1 MALIACDFFS
11 ESLGLSCSIKV
22 ILPQPTVSQI
32 GMRGVVKAKKYPVLW
47 LLHGLSD
54 DHTIWSRHTS
64 IERYL
69 AGTGIA
75 VVMPNAGKS
84 FYRNMATDPSYGTF
98 LKEELPRIVQSFF
111 PISSDRRDNFVAGL
125 SMGGY
130 GAFLLALSQPER
142 FAAAASLS
150 GALNIANLASGV
162 KGTEVILRNA
172 FGAPSKISG
181 DYD

>member
-84 FYRNMATDPSYGTF
+84 ARLRKVLVMPLRHDFR
-98 LKEELPRIVQSFF
+98 
-111 PISSDRRDNFVAGL
+111 
-125 SMGGY
+125 
-130 GAFLLALSQPER
+130 ER
-142 FAAAASLS
+142 LMD
-150 GALNIANLASGV
+150 
-162 KGTEVILRNA
+162 
-172 FGAPSKISG
+172 APW
-181 DYD
+181 